1 MVMKNTNTQK
11 LGNGSIDNAL
21 GKILKLNDGPDN
33 TKSLIFMFYSKQ
45 KWPMYIKILK
55 AHRKPQATILN
66 GMRYSP

>member
-45 KWPMYIKILK
+45 K
-55 AHRKPQATILN
+55 
-66 GMRYSP
+66 